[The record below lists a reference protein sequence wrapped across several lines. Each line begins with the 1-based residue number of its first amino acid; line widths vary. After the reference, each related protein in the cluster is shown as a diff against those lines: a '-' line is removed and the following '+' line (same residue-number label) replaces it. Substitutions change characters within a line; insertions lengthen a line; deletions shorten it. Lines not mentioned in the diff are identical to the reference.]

1 MEFIII
7 IAIIIFLI
15 ILLSIIY
22 GINFKKIKE
31 MANIK
36 ELDNITSKYPNNKEI
51 CKSILKK
58 LENEDVI
65 IEED

>member
-36 ELDNITSKYPNNKEI
+36 ELDNITSKYPNNKEK
-51 CKSILKK
+51 CK
-58 LENEDVI
+58 
-65 IEED
+65 